1 LAGTI
6 EKAWNS
12 MFLSGPALWVG
23 QVLSTGVTGNIATTI
38 VGFGDGASFGLTGIV
53 RGFIPGAEC
62 TVHKDGFY
70 YGGTIAGTIASTVA
84 SGGAATGARAAAG
97 ATEDISTVVFS
108 RSAAPGLARNFDKAV
123 ADGAPTSLNRVSA
136 AARDVNRRAALR
148 GQEPPPAGMSL
159 DEYPFACSAQG
170 GAGACVSAV
179 PVWEQSY
186 QGGVLSSFFQ
196 KFGVDVGDP
205 FRVLFGP

>member
-53 RGFIPGAEC
+53 RGFVPGAEC

-70 YGGTIAGTIASTVA
+70 YGGTIAGTAATVIA
-84 SGGAATGARAAAG
+84 SGGAGAAAEEANVAAKAG
-97 ATEDISTVVFS
+97 QEGVDLFRHVSPQEFADLGSGSGFRAGEGTLEGKWFAENFKDAATWGQRLNNGDGSVVTTRVPS
-108 RSAAPGLARNFDKAV
+108 DLARQFFRNGNL
-123 ADGAPTSLNRVSA
+123 DGIGPARYVEPSQLSDLNNLMDGIRMVT
-136 AARDVNRRAALR
+136 R
-148 GQEPPPAGMSL
+148 
-159 DEYPFACSAQG
+159 
-170 GAGACVSAV
+170 
-179 PVWEQSY
+179 
-186 QGGVLSSFFQ
+186 
-196 KFGVDVGDP
+196 
-205 FRVLFGP
+205 